1 MPHVS
6 LNITC
11 KHDRV
16 ILCNSGSPQVLR
28 NGYAFATLAAFP
40 VLYVWRCGTHAVCCC
55 SPTPTLLQDTY
66 FTLMPAYQGLPS
78 LDVVKFKRVLFGGFP
93 CYHSSG
99 TTPLA
104 PAFDRVLQLGDASA
118 SQSPLSFGGF
128 GSLLRHLPRLSG
140 AISHALQDDKLSQ
153 RDLSWIHPYQPSLS
167 AAWLFQRSMSLQV
180 GQLHQ
185 QETGQPGQQGG
196 AVYPAT
202 VAGSGQQQHTAS
214 ESAANTSSCSSGGKA
229 STAAA
234 AGSGSKR
241 PRWLQL
247 PADHINALLG
257 ANFTAMAFLGQRVL
271 KPFLQDTLQLGPLA
285 ATMAGM
291 MFVKPL
297 VIARVFVQV
306 RLQMPLGLLE

>member
-1 MPHVS
+1 MSLWRPSSLLSMLLHLCAPTFASAAAPH
-6 LNITC
+6 
-11 KHDRV
+11 
-16 ILCNSGSPQVLR
+16 P
-28 NGYAFATLAAFP
+28 
-40 VLYVWRCGTHAVCCC
+40 
-55 SPTPTLLQDTY
+55 LQDTY

-78 LDVVKFKRVLFGGFP
+78 VDAVKFKRVLFGGFP

-140 AISHALQDDKLSQ
+140 AINHALQDDRLSQ
-153 RDLSWIHPYQPSLS
+153 KDLSWIHPYQPSLS

-180 GQLHQ
+180 GQLQ
-185 QETGQPGQQGG
+185 QQGGGQQGSAATDADSTRSDRVGASGAGPAAAG
-196 AVYPAT
+196 AVAAGSPAA
-202 VAGSGQQQHTAS
+202 VAGSGQQTVAHP
-214 ESAANTSSCSSGGKA
+214 AANAGSGKA

-247 PADHINALLG
+247 PANHINALLG